1 MTWCISQHL
10 VWSACQ
16 DQGCLVCFSVGVCL
30 GGGWLRVYLSV
41 CLGSGWLGLCLRDV
55 RLVCVRFKVNICLG
69 SRWLGICLGISCVS
83 PDWVCLCVFVSH
95 LCEFICGFVF
105 VSHQFGFVWVS
116 HLAGFVWVSVF
127 VSCLCGFIF
136 VSHLCGCVC
145 VVVSHLFGFVCVSL
159 CLTCVGLSGCLSF
172 VSHLCGSFVSH
183 LCGFVCQLECLTW
196 REAGAI
202 WCHPPAKTFDSLCLS
217 LLLFS
222 CSCHLL
228 SWSAVCLLA
237 HRNVCRCFF
246 LFLPLFSILFG
257 TAALVL
263 LDGVAFWFYFC
274 WFGLCVDTTPSSS
287 SSSSSF
293 LSLPPLHFFSFFLL
307 FNSFT
312 ALKTWHRRKNAT
324 HLYCSMCTSSYL

>member
-1 MTWCISQHL
+1 MSRHLLCLTWLGVSLCLTCVSL
-10 VWSACQ
+10 SVGLFLCLTSLGLS
-16 DQGCLVCFSVGVCL
+16 GCLT
-30 GGGWLRVYLSV
+30 
-41 CLGSGWLGLCLRDV
+41 WLGLSGCLS
-55 RLVCVRFKVNICLG
+55 LCLACVGLSLCLT
-69 SRWLGICLGISCVS
+69 
-83 PDWVCLCVFVSH
+83 
-95 LCEFICGFVF
+95 
-105 VSHQFGFVWVS
+105 
-116 HLAGFVWVSVF
+116 
-127 VSCLCGFIF
+127 
-136 VSHLCGCVC
+136 CGCVC
-145 VVVSHLFGFVCVSL
+145 VVVSHLFGFVWVSL

-237 HRNVCRCFF
+237 HQNVCRCFF
-246 LFLPLFSILFG
+246 LLPLFSILFG

-274 WFGLCVDTTPSSS
+274 WFGLCVDTTSSSSSS

-312 ALKTWHRRKNAT
+312 ALRTWHRRKNTT